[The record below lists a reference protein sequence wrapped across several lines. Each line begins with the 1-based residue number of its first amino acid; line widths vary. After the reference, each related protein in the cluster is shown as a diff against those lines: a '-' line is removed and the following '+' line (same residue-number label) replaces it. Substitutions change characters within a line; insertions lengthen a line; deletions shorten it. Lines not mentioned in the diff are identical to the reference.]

1 MTDLAFVLGKIFGT
15 YFMMY
20 PIIYFAWNFAIEGA
34 GFSQY
39 KIPGF
44 WIGMAFFLVFNI
56 AFNTLKTLFKSKN

>member
-1 MTDLAFVLGKIFGT
+1 MTNPFFVLGKIFGT
-15 YFMMY
+15 YFMVY

-44 WIGMAFFLVFNI
+44 WVGMAFFLVFI
-56 AFNTLKTLFKSKN
+56 LVFNTLKRLFKSKN